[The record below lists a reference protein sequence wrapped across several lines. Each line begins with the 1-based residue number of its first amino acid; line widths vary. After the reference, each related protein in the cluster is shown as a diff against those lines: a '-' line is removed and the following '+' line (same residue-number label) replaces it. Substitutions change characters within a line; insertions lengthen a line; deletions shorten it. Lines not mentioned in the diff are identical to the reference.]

1 MISNSMIKMIIELFF
16 EEKITN
22 IIDYTI
28 INEIH
33 ISIVYS
39 MIPTVV
45 MVTSK
50 I

>member
-1 MISNSMIKMIIELFF
+1 M
-16 EEKITN
+16 N
-22 IIDYTI
+22 IIDYII

-33 ISIVYS
+33 IPIVHS